1 MYIRTTQFSHQYLRF
16 IFEIYSLRIIFIIL
30 ILKTIKWLN
39 CFSNTSQTKTLVII
53 KCQFSKFQSF
63 RAKIFEM
70 NCFCNYE
77 AIVKCH
83 KFTMSDAFFEDYPIY
98 FLAPAN
104 KKYTLIIMRLG
115 DEGADSNKSRRLEVI
130 NIQYS
135 WRLHAISASSEWYSW
150 LEVPISLYR
159 KLCYV
164 YFDENVK

>member
-1 MYIRTTQFSHQYLRF
+1 MVNLL
-16 IFEIYSLRIIFIIL
+16 IFMVA
-30 ILKTIKWLN
+30 TNN

-159 KLCYV
+159 LYLLCIFRWKRQINCSTRV
-164 YFDENVK
+164 RFIGFNRFEGM